1 MKKQMITESELAQKV
16 SSLKEKLANE
26 AWYNPATWGGGNTG
40 GGAAFGNPKVAA
52 QGQKAGATQAQGAS
66 TTPVAKP
73 AGQPD
78 PNVKA
83 LQDKLIAAGAKIK
96 ADGIMGPATRAAQ
109 AQFPNVTTQTDA
121 EKAAAG
127 GDGAGMVA
135 TPADAQAA
143 ATPAPAPAAEPAP
156 AAAPAKA
163 ADGGPPPTPEQ
174 LKWLGG
180 ADQTDPIILARMRS
194 AVPNAPATAP
204 AQTPAPATAPAS
216 QGAAA
221 AMAAPVKESVGYD
234 EVQRLVSLVQFR

>member
-1 MKKQMITESELAQKV
+1 MTKRMITESELAAKV

-26 AWYNPATWGGGNTG
+26 AWYNPATWGAGQTG
-40 GGAAFGNPKVAA
+40 GGAATGNPKIAA
-52 QGQKAGATQAQGAS
+52 QGKKAGASQAQGAS
-66 TTPVAKP
+66 TTPVAAP

-109 AQFPNVTTQTDA
+109 QQFPNVTTQTDA

-127 GDGAGMVA
+127 GEGGGMVA
-135 TPADAQAA
+135 TPADAAAA
-143 ATPAPAPAAEPAP
+143 ATPAPAAAPASAAP
-156 AAAPAKA
+156 AAAPAPAAPAEKM

-180 ADQTDPIILARMRS
+180 ADKTDPIILARMRS
-194 AVPNAPATAP
+194 AVPNAAA
-204 AQTPAPATAPAS
+204 PAPAAAAPA
-216 QGAAA
+216 
-221 AMAAPVKESVGYD
+221 AAPAPVAETAGYN
-234 EVQRLVSLVQFR
+234 ELQRIMSIIQHR

>member
-1 MKKQMITESELAQKV
+1 MTKRMITESELASKV

-26 AWYNPATWGGGNTG
+26 AWYNPATWGGSNTG
-40 GGAAFGNPKVAA
+40 GGAATGNPKIAA
-52 QGQKAGATQAQGAS
+52 QGKKAGATPAQGAS
-66 TTPVAKP
+66 TTPVAAP

-109 AQFPNVTTQTDA
+109 QQFPNVTTQTDA

-127 GDGAGMVA
+127 GEGGGMVA
-135 TPADAQAA
+135 TPADAAAA
-143 ATPAPAPAAEPAP
+143 ATPAAPAP
-156 AAAPAKA
+156 AAAPAPTAPAEKM

-180 ADQTDPIILARMRS
+180 ADKTDPIILARMRS
-194 AVPNAPATAP
+194 AVPNAPAA
-204 AQTPAPATAPAS
+204 PAPAAPA
-216 QGAAA
+216 
-221 AMAAPVKESVGYD
+221 AAPAATPVAESETTGYN
-234 EVQRLVSLVQFR
+234 ELQRIMSIIQHR

>member
-1 MKKQMITESELAQKV
+1 MITESELASKV

-40 GGAAFGNPKVAA
+40 GGAATGNPKIAA
-52 QGQKAGATQAQGAS
+52 QGKKAGATPAQGAS
-66 TTPVAKP
+66 TTPVAAP

-109 AQFPNVTTQTDA
+109 QQFPNVTTQSPEEQAVAKDLLSA
-121 EKAAAG
+121 N
-127 GDGAGMVA
+127 DGSTTSGA
-135 TPADAQAA
+135 
-143 ATPAPAPAAEPAP
+143 APAPRDPNAGLAP
-156 AAAPAKA
+156 AAAPAAAPAEKM

-180 ADQTDPIILARMRS
+180 ADKTDPIILARMRS
-194 AVPNAPATAP
+194 AVPNAPAAAP
-204 AQTPAPATAPAS
+204 AATPAPAAAPA
-216 QGAAA
+216 AT
-221 AMAAPVKESVGYD
+221 PVAESETTGYN
-234 EVQRLVSLVQFR
+234 ELQRIMSIIQHR